1 MRDIVIQHLEDRFQ
15 SWLDLAEAVE
25 DATLLENLPA
35 PRYKTLREHFWCVI
49 GGRESYI
56 KAVSAGQWDGF
67 GCSLDT
73 VDRPEVIAKMKETQ
87 ASFKSAVQSVTEW
100 TVEREELLTT
110 LLEHETMHEGQ
121 VIRLMYGLEKD
132 LPNSW
137 KWA

>member
-25 DATLLENLPA
+25 GETLLEKLPA
-35 PRYKTLREHFWCVI
+35 PKYKSLREHFWCVI

-56 KAVSAGQWDGF
+56 KALSAGLWDGF
-67 GCSLDT
+67 GCSLET
-73 VDRPEVIAKMKETQ
+73 VDKPEVIDKMKETQ
-87 ASFKSAVQSVTEW
+87 ASFKTVLQSVDDW
-100 TVEREELLTT
+100 TADRDELLAT

-132 LPNSW
+132 LPSSW

>member
-25 DATLLENLPA
+25 DATLLEKLPA
-35 PRYKTLREHFWCVI
+35 PRYKSLREHFWCVI

-67 GCSLDT
+67 GCSLES
-73 VDRPEVIAKMKETQ
+73 VDKSEVIDKMKETQ
-87 ASFKSAVQSVTEW
+87 ASFQSTMQSVDDW
-100 TVEREELLTT
+100 TTDRDELLTT

-132 LPNSW
+132 LPSSW

>member
-25 DATLLENLPA
+25 DETLLEKLPA
-35 PRYKTLREHFWCVI
+35 PKYKSLREHFWCVI

-56 KAVSAGQWDGF
+56 KALSAGQWDGF
-67 GCSLDT
+67 GCSLET
-73 VDRPEVIAKMKETQ
+73 VDKSEVIEKMRETQ
-87 ASFKSAVQSVTEW
+87 ATFKTVLQSVDDW
-100 TVEREELLTT
+100 TADRDEMLTT
-110 LLEHETMHEGQ
+110 LLEHETIHEGQ

-132 LPNSW
+132 LPSSW

>member
-1 MRDIVIQHLEDRFQ
+1 MRDVVIQHIEDRFQ

-25 DATLLENLPA
+25 DATLLEKLAA
-35 PRYKTLREHFWCVI
+35 PKYKSLREHFWCVI

-56 KAVSAGQWDGF
+56 NAVSAGQWDGF
-67 GCSLDT
+67 GCSLET
-73 VDRPEVIAKMKETQ
+73 VERPEVIEKMTETQ
-87 ASFKSAVQSVTEW
+87 GSFIAAVKAVDDW
-100 TVEREELLTT
+100 TPQRDELLTS

-132 LPNSW
+132 LPSSW